1 MNKIN
6 KWMNKVNKWMNKTN
20 KWTNKYPY
28 CLVLLDPLA
37 GGFPV
42 AIVTGVEVTGA
53 YNRMR

>member
-20 KWTNKYPY
+20 KWTNKCPY